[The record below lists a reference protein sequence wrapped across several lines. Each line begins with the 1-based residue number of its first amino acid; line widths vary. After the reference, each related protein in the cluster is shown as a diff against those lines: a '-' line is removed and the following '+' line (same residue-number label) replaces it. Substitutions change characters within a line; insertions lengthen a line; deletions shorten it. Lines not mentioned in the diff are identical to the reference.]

1 MEWPFVK
8 LLMLEMGFPYQLFT
22 WIMACLTTVSYS
34 FNVNGELTI
43 PFAGRKGLRQGD
55 LISPYLFVLCM
66 EYLNRCLMG
75 LKEKQGFHF
84 HPRCKKMNLTQ
95 TYN

>member
-1 MEWPFVK
+1 
-8 LLMLEMGFPYQLFT
+8 
-22 WIMACLTTVSYS
+22 
-34 FNVNGELTI
+34 
-43 PFAGRKGLRQGD
+43 
-55 LISPYLFVLCM
+55 LFVLCM